1 MTRRRRAHARGPLCP
16 SPLCSGATLS
26 RKLPVPLHRPSFPSS
41 LVPHR
46 LNSSPHLFT
55 IYLQSRACFRATCD
69 TTVVPSPQARS
80 TKMKIIDRHWLQ
92 NNMASLILC
101 AGAAEAN
108 ARGHDV
114 AALMSGKEGL
124 SLVAV
129 VLLFVLVLERQLN

>member
-1 MTRRRRAHARGPLCP
+1 V
-16 SPLCSGATLS
+16 S
-26 RKLPVPLHRPSFPSS
+26 
-41 LVPHR
+41 
-46 LNSSPHLFT
+46 
-55 IYLQSRACFRATCD
+55 
-69 TTVVPSPQARS
+69 SPQARS
-80 TKMKIIDRHWLQ
+80 TKIIDRHWLQ

-108 ARGHDV
+108 ARGHDA